1 MQRETRSA
9 PKKPKRNYWK
19 WICITLIAVLLLS
32 AAWVYVAVFKLS
44 PQEEPTP
51 TLISNK
57 STVEFQTSTTKADL
71 NQLISS
77 YIEDFSKD
85 QEIGYKV
92 FVADNVNFTAEAKIF
107 GEPVELHLKFSPKV
121 VDNGN
126 VELTLKDM
134 SAGALPLPVSYVM
147 NYVNKNY
154 KFPDWVTIIPKKEKI
169 YLSLDKL
176 KLQGDTKVRAD
187 TLNLKKDD
195 ISFTLLVPVK

>member
-1 MQRETRSA
+1 MQVETRSA

-19 WICITLIAVLLLS
+19 WICLTLISLLILL
-32 AAWVYVAVFKLS
+32 AGWLYVTVFVLS

-51 TLISNK
+51 SLISNK
-57 STVEFQTSTTKADL
+57 SNIDFQTSTTKSDL

-77 YIEDFSKD
+77 YIEEFSKEQD
-85 QEIGYKV
+85 IGYKV
-92 FVADNVNFTAEAKIF
+92 FVANNVNFTAEAKIF
-107 GEPVELHLKFSPKV
+107 GEPVELRLKFSPKV

-126 VELTLKDM
+126 IELSLTDM
-134 SAGALPLPVSYVM
+134 SVGALPLPVSYVM

-154 KFPDWVTIIPKKEKI
+154 KFPEWVTVLPKKEKI

-176 KLQGDTKVRAD
+176 KLKGDTKVRAD

>member
-1 MQRETRSA
+1 MQVETRSA

-19 WICITLIAVLLLS
+19 WICLTLISLLILL
-32 AAWVYVAVFKLS
+32 AGWLYVTVFVLS

-51 TLISNK
+51 SLISNK
-57 STVEFQTSTTKADL
+57 SNIEFQTSTTKSDL
-71 NQLISS
+71 NQLINS
-77 YIEDFSKD
+77 YIEDFSKEQD
-85 QEIGYKV
+85 IGYKV
-92 FVADNVNFTAEAKIF
+92 FVANNVNFTAEAKIF
-107 GEPVELHLKFSPKV
+107 GEPVELRLKFSPKV

-126 VELTLKDM
+126 IELSLTDM
-134 SAGALPLPVSYVM
+134 SVGALPLPVSYVM

-154 KFPDWVTIIPKKEKI
+154 KFPEWVTVLPKKEKI

-176 KLQGDTKVRAD
+176 KLKGDTKVRAD

>member
-9 PKKPKRNYWK
+9 SKKPKRNYWK
-19 WICITLIAVLLLS
+19 WVCITLISVLLIS
-32 AAWVYVAVFKLS
+32 AGWIYVAVFKLS
-44 PQEEPTP
+44 PQDEPTP
-51 TLISNK
+51 SLISNK
-57 STVEFQTSTTKADL
+57 SMVEFQTSTTKADL

-77 YIEDFSKD
+77 YIEDFSKEQD
-85 QEIGYKV
+85 IGYKV
-92 FVADNVNFTAEAKIF
+92 FVANNVNFTAEAEIF
-107 GEPVELHLKFSPKV
+107 GEPVELRLKFSPEV

-134 SAGALPLPVSYVM
+134 SVGALPLPVSYVM
-147 NYVNKNY
+147 NYVSKNY
-154 KFPDWVTIIPKKEKI
+154 KFPDWVTIMPKKEKI

>member
-19 WICITLIAVLLLS
+19 WICITLITLLLLS
-32 AAWVYVAVFKLS
+32 AGWVYVAVFKLS

>member
-1 MQRETRSA
+1 MQVETRSA

-19 WICITLIAVLLLS
+19 WICLTLISLLILL
-32 AAWVYVAVFKLS
+32 AGWLYVTVFVLS

-51 TLISNK
+51 SLISNK
-57 STVEFQTSTTKADL
+57 SNIEFQTSTTKSDL

-77 YIEDFSKD
+77 YIEEFSKE
-85 QEIGYKV
+85 QGIGYKV
-92 FVADNVNFTAEAKIF
+92 FVANNVNFTAEAKIF
-107 GEPVELHLKFSPKV
+107 GEPVELRLKFSPKV

-126 VELTLKDM
+126 IELSLTDM
-134 SAGALPLPVSYVM
+134 SVGALPLPVSYVM

-154 KFPDWVTIIPKKEKI
+154 KFPEWVTVLPKKEKI

-176 KLQGDTKVRAD
+176 KLKGDTKVRAD

>member
-1 MQRETRSA
+1 MQVETRSA

-19 WICITLIAVLLLS
+19 WICLTLISLLILL
-32 AAWVYVAVFKLS
+32 AGWLYVTVFLLS

-51 TLISNK
+51 SLISNK
-57 STVEFQTSTTKADL
+57 SNIEFQTSTTKSDL

-77 YIEDFSKD
+77 YIEEFSKEQD
-85 QEIGYKV
+85 IGYKV
-92 FVADNVNFTAEAKIF
+92 FVANNVNFTAEAKIF
-107 GEPVELHLKFSPKV
+107 GEPVELRLKFSPKV

-126 VELTLKDM
+126 IELSLTDM
-134 SAGALPLPVSYVM
+134 SVGALPLPVSYVM

-154 KFPDWVTIIPKKEKI
+154 KFPEWVTVLPKKEKI

-176 KLQGDTKVRAD
+176 KLKGDTKVRAD

>member
-1 MQRETRSA
+1 MQVETRSA

-19 WICITLIAVLLLS
+19 WICLTLISLLILL
-32 AAWVYVAVFKLS
+32 AGWLYVTVFVLS
-44 PQEEPTP
+44 PEEEPTP
-51 TLISNK
+51 SLISNK
-57 STVEFQTSTTKADL
+57 SNIEFQTSTTKSDL

-77 YIEDFSKD
+77 YIEEFSKEQD
-85 QEIGYKV
+85 IGYKV
-92 FVADNVNFTAEAKIF
+92 FVANNVNFTAEAKIF
-107 GEPVELHLKFSPKV
+107 GEPVELRLKFSPKV

-126 VELTLKDM
+126 VELSLTDM
-134 SAGALPLPVSYVM
+134 SVGALPLPVSYVM

-154 KFPDWVTIIPKKEKI
+154 KFPEWVTVLPKKEKI

-176 KLQGDTKVRAD
+176 NLKGDTKVRAD

>member
-1 MQRETRSA
+1 MQVETRSA

-19 WICITLIAVLLLS
+19 WICLTLISLLILL
-32 AAWVYVAVFKLS
+32 AGWLYVTVFVLS

-51 TLISNK
+51 SLISNK
-57 STVEFQTSTTKADL
+57 SNIEFQTSTTKSDL

-77 YIEDFSKD
+77 YIEDFSKEQD
-85 QEIGYKV
+85 IGYKV
-92 FVADNVNFTAEAKIF
+92 FVANNVNFTAEARIF
-107 GEPVELHLKFSPKV
+107 GEPVELRLKFSPKV

-126 VELTLKDM
+126 IELSLTDM
-134 SAGALPLPVSYVM
+134 SVGALPLPVSYVM

-154 KFPDWVTIIPKKEKI
+154 KFPEWVTVLPKKEKI

-176 KLQGDTKVRAD
+176 KLKGDTKVRAD

>member
-1 MQRETRSA
+1 MQVETRSA

-19 WICITLIAVLLLS
+19 WICLTLISLLILL
-32 AAWVYVAVFKLS
+32 AGWLYVTVFVLS
-44 PQEEPTP
+44 PEEEPTP
-51 TLISNK
+51 SLISNK
-57 STVEFQTSTTKADL
+57 SNIEFQTSTTKSDL

-77 YIEDFSKD
+77 YIEDFSKEQD
-85 QEIGYKV
+85 IGYKV
-92 FVADNVNFTAEAKIF
+92 FVANNVNFTAEAKIF
-107 GEPVELHLKFSPKV
+107 GEPVELRLKFSPKV

-126 VELTLKDM
+126 IELSLTDM
-134 SAGALPLPVSYVM
+134 SVGALPLPVSYVM

-154 KFPDWVTIIPKKEKI
+154 KFPEWVTVLPKKEKI

-176 KLQGDTKVRAD
+176 KLKGDTKVRAD

>member
-1 MQRETRSA
+1 MQVETRSA

-19 WICITLIAVLLLS
+19 WICLTLISLLILLAVWL
-32 AAWVYVAVFKLS
+32 YVTVFVLS

-51 TLISNK
+51 SLISNK
-57 STVEFQTSTTKADL
+57 SNIEFQTSTTKSDL

-77 YIEDFSKD
+77 YIEDFSKEQD
-85 QEIGYKV
+85 IGYKV
-92 FVADNVNFTAEAKIF
+92 FVANNVNFTAEAKIF
-107 GEPVELHLKFSPKV
+107 GEPVELRLKFSPKV

-126 VELTLKDM
+126 IELSLTDM
-134 SAGALPLPVSYVM
+134 SVGALPLPVSYVM

-154 KFPDWVTIIPKKEKI
+154 KFPEWVTVLPKKEKI

-176 KLQGDTKVRAD
+176 KLKGDTKVRAD

>member
-1 MQRETRSA
+1 MQVEARSA

-19 WICITLIAVLLLS
+19 WICLTLISLLILL
-32 AAWVYVAVFKLS
+32 AGWLYVTVFVLS

-51 TLISNK
+51 SLISNK
-57 STVEFQTSTTKADL
+57 SNIEFQTSTTKSDL

-77 YIEDFSKD
+77 YIEDFSKEQD
-85 QEIGYKV
+85 IGYKV
-92 FVADNVNFTAEAKIF
+92 FVANNVNFTAEAKIF
-107 GEPVELHLKFSPKV
+107 GEPVELRLKFSPKV

-126 VELTLKDM
+126 IELSLTDM
-134 SAGALPLPVSYVM
+134 SVGALPLPVSYVM

-154 KFPDWVTIIPKKEKI
+154 KFPEWVTVLPKKEKI

-176 KLQGDTKVRAD
+176 KLKGDTKVRAD

>member
-1 MQRETRSA
+1 MQVETRSA

-19 WICITLIAVLLLS
+19 WICLTLISLLILL
-32 AAWVYVAVFKLS
+32 AGWLYVTVFVLS

-51 TLISNK
+51 SLISNK
-57 STVEFQTSTTKADL
+57 SNIEFQTSTTKSDL

-77 YIEDFSKD
+77 YIEDFNKEQD
-85 QEIGYKV
+85 IGYKV
-92 FVADNVNFTAEAKIF
+92 FVANNVNFTAEAKIF
-107 GEPVELHLKFSPKV
+107 GEPVELRLKFSPKV

-126 VELTLKDM
+126 IELSLTDM
-134 SAGALPLPVSYVM
+134 SVGALPLPVSYVM

-154 KFPDWVTIIPKKEKI
+154 KFPEWVTVLPKKEKI

-176 KLQGDTKVRAD
+176 KLKGDTKVRAD

>member
-1 MQRETRSA
+1 MQVETRSA
-9 PKKPKRNYWK
+9 PKKLKRNYWK
-19 WICITLIAVLLLS
+19 WICLTLISLLILL
-32 AAWVYVAVFKLS
+32 AGWLYVTVFVLS

-51 TLISNK
+51 SLISNK
-57 STVEFQTSTTKADL
+57 SNIEFQTSTTKSDL

-77 YIEDFSKD
+77 YIEEFSKEQD
-85 QEIGYKV
+85 IGYKV
-92 FVADNVNFTAEAKIF
+92 FVANNVNFTAEAKIF
-107 GEPVELHLKFSPKV
+107 GEPVELRLKFSPKV

-126 VELTLKDM
+126 IELSLTDM
-134 SAGALPLPVSYVM
+134 SVGALPLPVSYVM

-154 KFPDWVTIIPKKEKI
+154 KFPEWVTVLPKKEKI

-176 KLQGDTKVRAD
+176 KLKGDTKVRAD

>member
-1 MQRETRSA
+1 MQVETRSA

-19 WICITLIAVLLLS
+19 WICLTLISLLILL
-32 AAWVYVAVFKLS
+32 AGWLYVTVFVLS

-51 TLISNK
+51 SLISNK
-57 STVEFQTSTTKADL
+57 SNIEFQTSTTKSDL

-77 YIEDFSKD
+77 YIEEFSKEQD
-85 QEIGYKV
+85 IGYKV
-92 FVADNVNFTAEAKIF
+92 FVANNVNFTAEAKIF
-107 GEPVELHLKFSPKV
+107 GEPVELRLKFSPKV

-126 VELTLKDM
+126 IELSLTDM
-134 SAGALPLPVSYVM
+134 SVGALPLPVSYVM

-154 KFPDWVTIIPKKEKI
+154 KFPEWVTVLPKKEKI

-176 KLQGDTKVRAD
+176 KLKGDTKVRAD

>member
-1 MQRETRSA
+1 MQVETRSA

-19 WICITLIAVLLLS
+19 WICLTLISLLILL
-32 AAWVYVAVFKLS
+32 AGWLYLTVFVLS

-51 TLISNK
+51 SLISNK
-57 STVEFQTSTTKADL
+57 SNIEFQTSTTKSDL

-77 YIEDFSKD
+77 YIEEFSKEQD
-85 QEIGYKV
+85 IGYKV
-92 FVADNVNFTAEAKIF
+92 FVANNVNFTAEAKIF
-107 GEPVELHLKFSPKV
+107 GEPVELRLKFSPKV

-126 VELTLKDM
+126 IELSLTDM
-134 SAGALPLPVSYVM
+134 SVGALPLPVSYVM

-154 KFPDWVTIIPKKEKI
+154 KFPEWVTVLPKKEKI

-176 KLQGDTKVRAD
+176 KLKGDTKVRAD

>member
-1 MQRETRSA
+1 MQVETRSA

-19 WICITLIAVLLLS
+19 WICLTLISLLILL
-32 AAWVYVAVFKLS
+32 AGWLYVTVFVLS

-51 TLISNK
+51 SLISNK
-57 STVEFQTSTTKADL
+57 SNIEFQTSTTKSDL

-77 YIEDFSKD
+77 YIEEFSKEQD
-85 QEIGYKV
+85 IGYKV
-92 FVADNVNFTAEAKIF
+92 FVANNVNFTAEAKIF
-107 GEPVELHLKFSPKV
+107 GEPVELRLKFSPKV

-126 VELTLKDM
+126 IKLSLTDM
-134 SAGALPLPVSYVM
+134 SVGALPLPVSYVM

-154 KFPDWVTIIPKKEKI
+154 KFPEWVTVLPKKEKI

-176 KLQGDTKVRAD
+176 KLKGDTKVRAD

>member
-1 MQRETRSA
+1 MQVETRSA

-19 WICITLIAVLLLS
+19 WICLTLISLLILL
-32 AAWVYVAVFKLS
+32 AGWLYVTVFVLS

-51 TLISNK
+51 SLISNK
-57 STVEFQTSTTKADL
+57 PNIEFQTSTTKSDL

-77 YIEDFSKD
+77 YIEDFSKEQD
-85 QEIGYKV
+85 IGYKV
-92 FVADNVNFTAEAKIF
+92 FVANNVNFTAEAKIF
-107 GEPVELHLKFSPKV
+107 GEPVELRLKFSPKV

-126 VELTLKDM
+126 IELSLTDM
-134 SAGALPLPVSYVM
+134 SVGALPLPVSYVM

-154 KFPDWVTIIPKKEKI
+154 KFPEWVTVLPKKEKI

-176 KLQGDTKVRAD
+176 KLKGDTKVRAD

>member
-19 WICITLIAVLLLS
+19 WICITLITLLLLS
-32 AAWVYVAVFKLS
+32 AGWVYVVVFKLS

-147 NYVNKNY
+147 NYVNKNF

>member
-1 MQRETRSA
+1 MQVETRSA

-19 WICITLIAVLLLS
+19 WICLTLISLLILL
-32 AAWVYVAVFKLS
+32 AGWLYVTVFVLS

-51 TLISNK
+51 SLISNK
-57 STVEFQTSTTKADL
+57 SNIEFQTSTTKSDL

-77 YIEDFSKD
+77 YIEDFSKEQD
-85 QEIGYKV
+85 IGYKV
-92 FVADNVNFTAEAKIF
+92 FVANNVNFTAEAKIF
-107 GEPVELHLKFSPKV
+107 GEPVELRLKFLPKV

-126 VELTLKDM
+126 IELSLTDM
-134 SAGALPLPVSYVM
+134 SVGALPLPVSYVM

-154 KFPDWVTIIPKKEKI
+154 KFPEWVTVLPKKEKI

-176 KLQGDTKVRAD
+176 KLKGDTKVRAD

>member
-1 MQRETRSA
+1 MQVETRSA

-19 WICITLIAVLLLS
+19 WICLTLISLLILL
-32 AAWVYVAVFKLS
+32 AGWLYVTVFVLS

-51 TLISNK
+51 SLISNK
-57 STVEFQTSTTKADL
+57 PNIEFQTSTTKSDL

-77 YIEDFSKD
+77 YIEDFSKEQD
-85 QEIGYKV
+85 IGYKV
-92 FVADNVNFTAEAKIF
+92 FVANNVNFTAEAKIF
-107 GEPVELHLKFSPKV
+107 GEPVELRLKFSPKV

-126 VELTLKDM
+126 IELSLTEM
-134 SAGALPLPVSYVM
+134 SVGALPLPVSYVM

-154 KFPDWVTIIPKKEKI
+154 KFPEWVTVLPKKEKI

-176 KLQGDTKVRAD
+176 KLKGDTKVRAD

>member
-19 WICITLIAVLLLS
+19 WICITLITVLLLS
-32 AAWVYVAVFKLS
+32 AGWIYVAVFKLS

-147 NYVNKNY
+147 NYVNKNF

>member
-19 WICITLIAVLLLS
+19 WICITLITLLLLS
-32 AAWVYVAVFKLS
+32 AGWIYVAVFKLS

-147 NYVNKNY
+147 NYVNKNF

>member
-1 MQRETRSA
+1 MQVETRSA

-19 WICITLIAVLLLS
+19 WICLTLISLLILL
-32 AAWVYVAVFKLS
+32 AGWLYVTVFVLS

-51 TLISNK
+51 SLISNK
-57 STVEFQTSTTKADL
+57 PNIEFQTSTTKSDL

-77 YIEDFSKD
+77 YIEDFSKEQD
-85 QEIGYKV
+85 IGYKV
-92 FVADNVNFTAEAKIF
+92 FVANNVNFTAEAKIF
-107 GEPVELHLKFSPKV
+107 GEPVELRLKFSPKV

-126 VELTLKDM
+126 IELSLTDM
-134 SAGALPLPVSYVM
+134 SVGALPLPVSYVM

-154 KFPDWVTIIPKKEKI
+154 KFPEWVTVLPKKEKI

-176 KLQGDTKVRAD
+176 KLKGDTKVRSD

>member
-32 AAWVYVAVFKLS
+32 AGWVYVAVFKLS